1 MLHVRDVVSAAS
13 EVLGSSSPYA
23 LMMPEALACRRI
35 VLVSSDRVTWHL
47 RHLGQRSPTCRGRV
61 TEVEEA
67 FAARAG
73 ASYVLS
79 PGSTAR
85 QSITT
90 GARQEPDSPDSP
102 DTCQSTVPDTPDS
115 KVGPHLDRDHVRP
128 PSGGVRHVK
137 QKPTARQPDSP
148 TVAEQPDSSRQSS
161 TVADSSTVRAL
172 DSGVYSYTSF
182 LRART

>member
-1 MLHVRDVVSAAS
+1 M
-13 EVLGSSSPYA
+13 
-23 LMMPEALACRRI
+23 
-35 VLVSSDRVTWHL
+35 
-47 RHLGQRSPTCRGRV
+47 
-61 TEVEEA
+61 
-67 FAARAG
+67 
-73 ASYVLS
+73 S

-90 GARQEPDSPDSP
+90 GARQEPDSPDSL

-115 KVGPHLDRDHVRP
+115 KVGPHLDSHHVRP
-128 PSGGVRHVK
+128 LSGGVRHVK

-182 LRART
+182 LRARTYHLEDHLSNAQSQFLELCPSRGGLGVCSPPGLPVLCTGSAQTWFGLQGRSPFAPEWFSPRT

>member
-1 MLHVRDVVSAAS
+1 MWFRVSKTSKMNVWLYGGPENEPKHTTRDTRSARTRTAVGAQAMRTRAASRTEHARVHTSSEFALSAAP
-13 EVLGSSSPYA
+13 GP
-23 LMMPEALACRRI
+23 PR
-35 VLVSSDRVTWHL
+35 
-47 RHLGQRSPTCRGRV
+47 
-61 TEVEEA
+61 
-67 FAARAG
+67 
-73 ASYVLS
+73 LS

-115 KVGPHLDRDHVRP
+115 KVGPHLDSNHVP
-128 PSGGVRHVK
+128 VLSGGVRHVK
-137 QKPTARQPDSP
+137 QNPTARQPDSP